1 MATRLALN
9 RRCSITQQKVKLGIL
24 LPTRGLL
31 MTEKRPNDADSILKM
46 AEVVEE
52 AGLDSVWVGDSLT
65 AKPRLEPLTT
75 LAAVASRTRRVR
87 LGTAVLLAALRHPV
101 LLAHAVGTLD
111 LISKGRMVLAMGV
124 GGAFNEDQKREW
136 LAAGVKPSRRAGRLE
151 ELVKVFK
158 GLTRG
163 EEVSFEERHFQLDSV
178 AMEPNAANRGGVPI
192 LLACHIRANKE
203 AQFRR
208 AAQLGDGFIS
218 ISESPEGFSQ
228 VLQKVQSYAEE
239 VGRDFQTM
247 ESAFYMTV
255 NLNKDEKAAQE
266 EADRYIMMYYGM
278 NIWRDVWGPFGAPE
292 QTAQSIRQY
301 AEAGA
306 KTIIV
311 RFASFDQQ
319 GQLETFIRE
328 VVPAL

>member
-1 MATRLALN
+1 
-9 RRCSITQQKVKLGIL
+9 
-24 LPTRGLL
+24 
-31 MTEKRPNDADSILKM
+31 MTDERPKDADSILRM
-46 AEVVEE
+46 AEAAEE
-52 AGLDSVWVGDSLT
+52 GGLDSVWVGDSLT

-75 LAAVASRTRRVR
+75 LAAVAARTHRVR
-87 LGTAVLLAALRHPV
+87 LGTAVLLSALRHPV
-101 LLAHAVGTLD
+101 LLAQVVGTLD
-111 LISKGRMVLAMGV
+111 LIDKGRTVLAMGV
-124 GGAFNEDQKREW
+124 GGAFNEEQKQEW
-136 LAAGVKPSRRAGRLE
+136 LSAGVQPSRRARRLE

-163 EEVSFEERHFQLDSV
+163 EEVSFEGRHFQLDSV
-178 AMEPNAANRGGVPI
+178 SMEPNAGNRGGVPI
-192 LLACHIRANKE
+192 LLACHIRAKRE

-228 VLQKVQSYAEE
+228 VLQKVRTYAQEA
-239 VGRDFQTM
+239 GRDFEDM

-255 NLNKDEKAAQE
+255 NLNLDETVARE
-266 EADRYIMMYYGM
+266 EADKYVIMYYGM
-278 NIWRDVWGPFGAPE
+278 NIWSNVWGPLGPPE
-292 QTAQSIRQY
+292 QTAHAILRY

-311 RFASFDQQ
+311 RFASFDQE
-319 GQLETFIRE
+319 GQLDIFMRE